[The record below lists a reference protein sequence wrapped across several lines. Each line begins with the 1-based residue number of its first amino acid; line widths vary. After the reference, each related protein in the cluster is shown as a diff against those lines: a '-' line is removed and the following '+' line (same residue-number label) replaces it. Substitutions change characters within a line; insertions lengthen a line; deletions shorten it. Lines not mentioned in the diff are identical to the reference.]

1 MFGLDALQTYL
12 LVINVVAFIVF
23 TIDFFVYTHTGG
35 EIMNHGLMC
44 IFAVIGGPLGMLL
57 AFLVW
62 DRKVRK
68 ANVAWRFVAIA
79 MLVVWAIIL
88 ANVYGWLRF
97 DAARLGES
105 LARDHTPLLVY
116 LAIINVAT
124 FVVFCVDKAKAVA
137 GGYRIREFVL
147 LGMSFAGGAVGGML
161 GMLIAHHK
169 VNTYY
174 FRYGLPIMLVIDV
187 AVVAFL
193 MQAGVV

>member
-1 MFGLDALQTYL
+1 
-12 LVINVVAFIVF
+12 
-23 TIDFFVYTHTGG
+23 
-35 EIMNHGLMC
+35 
-44 IFAVIGGPLGMLL
+44 MLL

-62 DRKVRK
+62 DSEVTK

-79 MLVVWAIIL
+79 MLVVWALIL
-88 ANVYGWLRF
+88 ANVYGLHRF

-105 LARDHTPLLVY
+105 LARDHTPLLAY
-116 LAIINVAT
+116 LVVINVAA

-137 GGYRIREFVL
+137 GGYRIREFML
-147 LGMSFAGGAVGGML
+147 LGMSFARGAVGGIL

-174 FRYGLPIMLVIDV
+174 FKYGLPIMLVIE
-187 AVVAFL
+187 VVVVVFL